1 MWRAASYFRSRTK
14 KHKKIMS
21 IVKLNICLSDVPK
34 EAIYAAKNGK
44 KYLTCEIHSLRQTD
58 QYGNT
63 HSLSVSMKEGNG
75 YKPYYIGKGKEV
87 VFGADNRPQPQANP
101 TPAPAPSRRP
111 KAQPE
116 PQVEEENEGEDD
128 LPF

>member
-1 MWRAASYFRSRTK
+1 
-14 KHKKIMS
+14 MS

-116 PQVEEENEGEDD
+116 QQVEEENEGDDD